1 MWERKSLKRQ
11 VRQEWYQSLWNR
23 KGWVKQS
30 WRDGKGSIHLKC
42 GPFPWPESESLP
54 EASPHS
60 LGASGEKELMVLG
73 HKETVVQRKCFQPGC
88 EKPGG
93 NRCCHVGI
101 PACIPAHPNPSAV
114 PFEASVRAQS
124 CLTFCDPMNCSPPG
138 SSVQGILQA
147 RILEWVAISYSRGSS
162 RSRDGTLISCL
173 TGRGICHSLPRML
186 PGTLAAGIQPAQG
199 ASSFG
204 LTPLFCAKNLWESC
218 VLRIIHEIRSVW
230 YQSWE
235 DVTWGKQEPPVGPHW
250 VSGWPGS
257 RPCTSSS
264 PLVPPWPCYPLGSPS
279 GLHGPDALG
288 APGFS
293 LLSIYYFGG
302 SVVKDPP

>member
-147 RILEWVAISYSRGSS
+147 RILEQ
-162 RSRDGTLISCL
+162 
-173 TGRGICHSLPRML
+173 
-186 PGTLAAGIQPAQG
+186 AAV
-199 ASSFG
+199 SF
-204 LTPLFCAKNLWESC
+204 SM
-218 VLRIIHEIRSVW
+218 
-230 YQSWE
+230 
-235 DVTWGKQEPPVGPHW
+235 
-250 VSGWPGS
+250 
-257 RPCTSSS
+257 RP
-264 PLVPPWPCYPLGSPS
+264 
-279 GLHGPDALG
+279 
-288 APGFS
+288 
-293 LLSIYYFGG
+293 
-302 SVVKDPP
+302 